1 MRPSQRSSFKKGFFM
16 KLRSFP
22 MAAAALAMSLS
33 LAGCGS
39 SEPTESEMF
48 DAMLASD
55 HQQQMSGSAEKTKEK
70 IKMQEKVKKIACE
83 KSGEKT
89 YKCTVGQRSG
99 QGMALP
105 LSFTKGDD
113 GWVVLTGN

>member
-1 MRPSQRSSFKKGFFM
+1 M
-16 KLRSFP
+16 KLHSFP
-22 MAAAALAMSLS
+22 MAAASLAMSLS

-48 DAMLASD
+48 DAMVASN
-55 HQQQMSGSAEKTKEK
+55 HQQMSGSAEKTQEK
-70 IKMQEKVKKIACE
+70 MKLKEKVKKIACE

>member
-1 MRPSQRSSFKKGFFM
+1 MKRCSF
-16 KLRSFP
+16 LT
-22 MAAAALAMSLS
+22 AAASLAMSLS

-55 HQQQMSGSAEKTKEK
+55 RQQQMLGSAEKTKEK
-70 IKMQEKVKKIACE
+70 MKMQEKVKKIGCE

-89 YKCTVGQRSG
+89 YKCTIGQRSG
-99 QGMALP
+99 QGMAMP

-113 GWVVLTGN
+113 GWVVMTGN